1 MFNIHENISKSTL
14 IPFPLRDV
22 QILSQARYKSF
33 SLLVGT
39 YDNLSDVAET

>member
-14 IPFPLRDV
+14 IPFPSRDV